1 MRGLYQ
7 VFYAADLFIQLI
19 SWAILAYC
27 VLSWFRPRFEAFQ
40 WLRKFVMPFIS
51 PFQRLSLRLMSAFN
65 MPFDFS
71 CWFALIAIRILRRLW
86 WMLYTLIARGIYR

>member
-1 MRGLYQ
+1 MRGLYE
-7 VFYAADLFIQLI
+7 VFYAGDLFLQLI
-19 SWAILAYC
+19 NTAILIYC
-27 VLSWFRPRFEAFQ
+27 VLSWFRPTFRAFYTLQRFIQ
-40 WLRKFVMPFIS
+40 PFIS

-86 WMLYTLIARGIYR
+86 WMLYALIVRGVYR